1 MMKKILF
8 ITGTRADYGKLKAL
22 MKSLEESDDF
32 ELLIYVS
39 GMHLLEQYGMTIREI
54 YKDGFKNIYPALGQ
68 QYTSSM
74 SYNLG
79 NIICN
84 LTGYVNSMKPDMIVI
99 HGDRIE
105 AMAGAI
111 VGALN
116 NVRVAHIEGGE
127 VTGTIDESIR
137 HAVSKFAHF
146 HFVSNEHAK
155 ANLIQ
160 LGENAENI
168 YIIGSPDLDVMA
180 SSDLPT
186 LDQVRKRYDISFT
199 DYSILMYHPVTTEL
213 EKIYDH
219 IKAIT
224 DAVKKHG
231 GNYVIIYPNNDSGSD
246 IILSRINTLSG
257 LDNVRILSS
266 MRFEF
271 FLTLL
276 KNANFLIGNSSAGIH
291 EAGFYGIPVID
302 LGTRQRG
309 RYDISELQNIQWI
322 PEETDKILQA
332 IEKVGDYRKI
342 STGFGSGNSAELFMK
357 VLQSNIWDISLQKKF
372 IPIQDTV

>member
-1 MMKKILF
+1 MIKKILF

-22 MKSLEESDDF
+22 MKSIEESDDF

-116 NVRVAHIEGGE
+116 NVRVAHIEGAE

-160 LGENAENI
+160 LGEDAENI
-168 YIIGSPDLDVMA
+168 YIIGSPDIDVMA
-180 SSDLPT
+180 SSTLPS
-186 LDQVRKRYDISFT
+186 LDQVRKRYDISFS

-213 EKIYDH
+213 ENIYDH

-224 DAVKKHG
+224 DAVKKQG
-231 GNYVIIYPNNDSGSD
+231 GNYVIIYPNNDSGSE

-257 LDNVRILSS
+257 LNNFRLLSS
-266 MRFEF
+266 MRFEY

-276 KNANFLIGNSSAGIH
+276 KNARCLLGNSSAGIH

-302 LGTRQRG
+302 IGTRQKG
-309 RYDISELQNIQWI
+309 RYSINDFANIQWI
-322 PEETDKILQA
+322 PEDEEQILEA
-332 IEKVGDYRKI
+332 LEKVDAYRKI
-342 STGFGSGNSAELFMK
+342 SLGFGTGNSAELFMS
-357 VLQSNIWDISLQKKF
+357 VLHSNIWDKSLQKKF

>member
-1 MMKKILF
+1 MKKILF

-22 MKSLEESDDF
+22 MKSIEASTDF

-54 YKDGFKNIYPALGQ
+54 YKDGYKNIYPALGQ

-84 LTGYVNSMKPDMIVI
+84 LTGYVSSMKPDMLVI

-116 NVRVAHIEGGE
+116 NIRVAHIEGGE

-160 LGENAENI
+160 LGEDADNI
-168 YIIGSPDLDVMA
+168 YIIGSPDIDVMA
-180 SSDLPT
+180 STSLPS
-186 LDQVRKRYDISFT
+186 LDEVRKRYEISFPS
-199 DYSILMYHPVTTEL
+199 YSILMYHPVTTEIVS
-213 EKIYDH
+213 IYDH
-219 IKAIT
+219 IKSIT
-224 DAVKKHG
+224 DAIKKHND
-231 GNYVIIYPNNDSGSD
+231 NYVIIYPNNDSGSE

-257 LDNVRILSS
+257 LKNVRILSS
-266 MRFEF
+266 MRFEH

-276 KNANFLIGNSSAGIH
+276 KHANCLIGNSSAGIH

-302 LGTRQRG
+302 IGTRQKG
-309 RYDISELQNIQWI
+309 RYKIENFKNIQWV
-322 PEETDKILQA
+322 PEDTDTILDA
-332 IEKVGDYRKI
+332 LNNIASHKKI
-342 STGFGSGNSAELFMK
+342 SLGFGSGNSAELFMD
-357 VLQSNIWDISLQKKF
+357 VLKSNIWDKSLQKKF